1 LGAEIFNFGRI
12 DLRKEEERFFLD
24 EPKLDVFSLCME
36 ENFSPQTRMKSNVAV
51 ME

>member
-1 LGAEIFNFGRI
+1 MRKFYNFGR
-12 DLRKEEERFFLD
+12 DRRKGEERFFLD
-24 EPKLDVFSLCME
+24 EPKLDVFALAKE